1 MTQETTVIYNGSCP
15 ICSRE
20 VDAYR
25 REAGRHGAPL
35 RFEDLGTADLVRH
48 GLDADTAARR
58 LHVVQDG
65 RLLSGVDA
73 FAVVWE
79 TLPRWR
85 WLARLVRMPVIG
97 PAARLGYDRAAAPL
111 LYALHRRRQ
120 RRAGLSNSA

>member
-20 VDAYR
+20 VEAYR
-25 REAGRHGAPL
+25 RDAERHGAPL
-35 RFEDLGTADLVRH
+35 RFEDLSVADLARH

-58 LHVVQDG
+58 FHVVKDG

-85 WLARLVRMPVIG
+85 WLAGLVRSPVVR
-97 PAARLGYDRAAAPL
+97 PAARLGYDHAAAPL